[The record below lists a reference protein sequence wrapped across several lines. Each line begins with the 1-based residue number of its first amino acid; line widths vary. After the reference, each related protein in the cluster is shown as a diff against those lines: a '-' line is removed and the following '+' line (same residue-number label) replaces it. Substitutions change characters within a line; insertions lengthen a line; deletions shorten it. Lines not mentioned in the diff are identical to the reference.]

1 MSLDISCRGSNGG
14 DGDAEA
20 CALCGGAF
28 VEHLNLPR
36 RGTCTICGHTT
47 CSACREDR
55 AYQYDD
61 KGTLAV
67 AAAVCN
73 ACLPIY
79 EAVRTRFAWDAKE
92 DDAFWSRC
100 RKVAGVRANAAP
112 GPTHATA
119 QSPPTIDPF
128 EAELLRDHCVA
139 RRLRVDLASEQ
150 LDRLW
155 DACNALRS
163 TIDGIMG
170 VWSSIERQV
179 DRASPK
185 RPGGPQP

>member
-1 MSLDISCRGSNGG
+1 MSLDISCCGSNGG

-36 RGTCTICGHTT
+36 RGTCTICGHAT
-47 CSACREDR
+47 CAACREDR
-55 AYQYDD
+55 GYRYDD
-61 KGTLAV
+61 DGTLEV
-67 AAAVCN
+67 TAAVCN

-79 EAVRTRFAWDAKE
+79 EAVRKRFAWDAKE
-92 DDAFWSRC
+92 DDAFWDHC

-119 QSPPTIDPF
+119 QSPPTSDPF
-128 EAELLRDHCVA
+128 EAELLRDHCVVG
-139 RRLRVDLASEQ
+139 RRQVKTAFEQ

-155 DACNALRS
+155 DTCNALRS
-163 TIDGIMG
+163 TLDVIQC
-170 VWSSIERQV
+170 VWSSIEYQV
-179 DRASPK
+179 GRANPK
-185 RPGGPQP
+185 QPRGPQP